1 MKITDYVSPMV
12 VILDVEPEYG
22 FAQSGNGNFEQPV
35 PGNYDPFSGSAWD

>member
-22 FAQSGNGNFEQPV
+22 FAQSGNFEQPV
-35 PGNYDPFSGSAWD
+35 PGNYDPFSDSAWD